1 MVRYKYDLT
10 VSVETVNCHFFNI
23 FKKSAKVIAKSN
35 IITVS
40 CSRESV
46 KNNGKIYD
54 KRVKNSAVIN
64 NKIK

>member
-1 MVRYKYDLT
+1 M
-10 VSVETVNCHFFNI
+10 SVETVNCHFFNI

-40 CSRESV
+40 YSRESV
-46 KNNGKIYD
+46 KNNGKVYD

>member
-1 MVRYKYDLT
+1 M
-10 VSVETVNCHFFNI
+10 
-23 FKKSAKVIAKSN
+23 IAKSN

-64 NKIK
+64 NKIKSVMIKNRVNNDKINDVGKCVEGNCAR